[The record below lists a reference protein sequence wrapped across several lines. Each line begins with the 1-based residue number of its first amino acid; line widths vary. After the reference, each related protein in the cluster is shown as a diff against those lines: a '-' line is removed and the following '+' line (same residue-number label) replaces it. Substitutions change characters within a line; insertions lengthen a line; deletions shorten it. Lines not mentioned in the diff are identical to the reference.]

1 MFSTT
6 SVHVTYTGNI
16 KHGINEYHYR
26 HLAGV
31 NRNKVKSILRYG
43 KMPLKY
49 FVEQFNEIPSD
60 KVIAGNFGVIG
71 ITGKKLQQV
80 GVESRH
86 EGRQSKDLL
95 ESLMLLENNMRKQDG
110 GFIQNL
116 VVSPFYYIIY
126 WNEIGLRL
134 YNDRAKDSVLY
145 WNATGGM
152 IRKTANNK
160 RFSYYELA
168 IANPVKG
175 RMGISITSMVSERQ
189 SLTVVLL

>member
-6 SVHVTYTGNI
+6 LVHVTYTGNI

-60 KVIAGNFGVIG
+60 KSIAGNFGVIRKT
-71 ITGKKLQQV
+71 IKKLQQV

-95 ESLMLLENNMRKQDG
+95 KIICENRMVVLFKQ
-110 GFIQNL
+110 I

-152 IRKTANNK
+152 IRNTANNK
-160 RFSYYELA
+160 IFLYYEIA

-175 RMGISITSMVSERQ
+175 RMGIPINSMVSERQ
-189 SLTVVLL
+189 SLPVVLVRIC

>member
-6 SVHVTYTGNI
+6 LVHVTYTGNI

-60 KVIAGNFGVIG
+60 KSIAGNFGVIRKT
-71 ITGKKLQQV
+71 IKKLQQV

-95 ESLMLLENNMRKQDG
+95 KIICENRMVVVFKQ
-110 GFIQNL
+110 I

-160 RFSYYELA
+160 IFSYYELA